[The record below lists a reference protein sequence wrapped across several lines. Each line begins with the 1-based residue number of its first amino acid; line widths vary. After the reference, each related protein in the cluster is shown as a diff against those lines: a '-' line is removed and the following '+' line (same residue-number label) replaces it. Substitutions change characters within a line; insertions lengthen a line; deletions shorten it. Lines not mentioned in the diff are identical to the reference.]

1 MIYTIGH
8 SNHPAQRFLEL
19 LQGYGVDRVAD
30 VRSVPYSRF
39 HPQYNRARLE
49 QSLATAG
56 IGYLFMGQEFGAR
69 SPDPACY
76 DRQGRVSYRKLAAT
90 AAFQAGLE
98 RLQALSREHC
108 IALLCAERDPLD
120 CHRTILVAR
129 ALEGRG
135 AVIRHI
141 LADGSCED
149 QADCLQRLV
158 AQLHLEDAD
167 LFSSAAQRREQAYN
181 LQAARI
187 AYVKKK
193 PA

>member
-1 MIYTIGH
+1 MIHTVGH
-8 SNHPAQRFLEL
+8 SNHPAERLLAL
-19 LQGYGVDRVAD
+19 LQAYGVDLVAD
-30 VRSVPYSRF
+30 VRSMPYSRF
-39 HPQYNRARLE
+39 NPQYNRARLE
-49 QSLATAG
+49 QTLAAAG

-76 DRQGRVSYRKLAAT
+76 DREGRVSYRKLAAT
-90 AAFQAGLE
+90 TAFHAGIE

-108 IALLCAERDPLD
+108 IALMCAERDPLD

-129 ALEGRG
+129 ALESCGV
-135 AVIRHI
+135 AIRHI
-141 LADGSCED
+141 LADGSCEEH
-149 QADCLQRLV
+149 AECLQRLA

-167 LFSSAAQRREQAYN
+167 LFSNAAQLREQAYN

>member
-8 SNHPAQRFLEL
+8 SNHPAAHFLAL
-19 LQGYGVDRVAD
+19 LQAHGVNLLAD
-30 VRSVPYSRF
+30 VRSMPYSRF
-39 HPQYNRARLE
+39 NPQFNRARLE
-49 QSLATAG
+49 QTLAAAG
-56 IGYLFMGQEFGAR
+56 IRYLFMGQEFGAR

-76 DRQGRVSYRKLAAT
+76 DREGRVSYRKLAAS

-98 RLQALSREHC
+98 RLQALCGQHC
-108 IALLCAERDPLD
+108 IALMCAERDPLD

-129 ALEGRG
+129 ALEGCG
-135 AVIRHI
+135 VAIRHI

-149 QADCLQRLV
+149 HAECLQRLV
-158 AQLHLEDAD
+158 AQLRLEDAD

-187 AYVKKK
+187 AYVKKN